1 MRAMSAD
8 KSAPLGRQ
16 RHRSAW
22 PGCGE
27 VVITGIGAE
36 VWLPDC
42 ENEGRLAAVPAWLA
56 MAADYFAASSDSGL
70 GSIAVLPLLTRASR
84 NGRKVSAN

>member
-1 MRAMSAD
+1 MPTNSIGATVAINQIARLRQD
-8 KSAPLGRQ
+8 VTLG
-16 RHRSAW
+16 
-22 PGCGE
+22 
-27 VVITGIGAE
+27 VMAE

-56 MAADYFAASSDSGL
+56 MAADYFGASSDSGL

>member
-1 MRAMSAD
+1 MPTNSIGATVAINQIARLRQD
-8 KSAPLGRQ
+8 VTLG
-16 RHRSAW
+16 
-22 PGCGE
+22 
-27 VVITGIGAE
+27 VMAE